1 MAQESAER
9 NCSALSVFIWGARC
23 DIPRMRD
30 HSADIRALRRQSN
43 AAIASL
49 DANYVISF
57 MSDDIVVQVAGGPEL
72 RGKVAN
78 REAWEKQMA
87 EAGFGGYVR
96 TPDKITIADDGTHA
110 SEIGHWV
117 GRWRVKGRAHVE
129 EGRYTAEWRLGVM
142 GWEIVQE
149 AFVSSPRA

>member
-1 MAQESAER
+1 
-9 NCSALSVFIWGARC
+9 
-23 DIPRMRD
+23 MRD

-72 RGKVAN
+72 RGKAAN

-87 EAGFGGYVR
+87 ETGVGGYVR

-129 EGRYTAEWRLGVM
+129 EGRYTAEWQLGAM